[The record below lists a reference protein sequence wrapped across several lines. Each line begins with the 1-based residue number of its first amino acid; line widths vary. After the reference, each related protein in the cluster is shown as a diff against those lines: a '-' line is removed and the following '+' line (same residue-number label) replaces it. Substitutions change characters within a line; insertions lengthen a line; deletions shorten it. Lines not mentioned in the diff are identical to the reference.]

1 MTEDIKKACE
11 VMQEGGNPLSDRY
24 YLGDRLRCDQR
35 GCRTACVRVKEKS
48 RQ

>member
-11 VMQEGGNPLSDRY
+11 VMQEGGIILY